1 VQNQGRVLL
10 LAADDTEKPKHLR
23 PVPELKGLWSHV
35 VFPSDAKVCDREGRE
50 VAPGTLAAPGLV
62 FLRKGPVTLA
72 FQLIAGQPT
81 ADGQTSAPAIAYV
94 RDGDKQQAAR
104 FTVEHG
110 VGPHPGKGVFA
121 FSAEIT
127 LTPDDA
133 AFRKFAQ
140 AWPGKQSFTRK
151 GDVATL
157 SGCGLSATLDLAKN
171 KILKTEGAA
180 VLAPNQPIS
189 VNGQDIWTPLL
200 TGTEK

>member
-1 VQNQGRVLL
+1 MQHLVGHRLRIAQGGFS
-10 LAADDTEKPKHLR
+10 T
-23 PVPELKGLWSHV
+23 
-35 VFPSDAKVCDREGRE
+35 KVS
-50 VAPGTLAAPGLV
+50 AS
-62 FLRKGPVTLA
+62 
-72 FQLIAGQPT
+72 
-81 ADGQTSAPAIAYV
+81 GQTHA
-94 RDGDKQQAAR
+94 RDAVD
-104 FTVEHG
+104 VC
-110 VGPHPGKGVFA
+110 
-121 FSAEIT
+121 ST

-200 TGTEK
+200 TGAQK